1 MTTNTMQQVPPVPGT
16 AFLPVCRADMEAR
29 GWEELDF
36 LIVNGDA
43 YVDHPSFGGAV
54 ISRVLEARGF
64 RVGILSQPD
73 WKDIQSYGAMG
84 RPRLA
89 VLVTSG
95 NLDSMLNRFTA
106 AKKSRS
112 KDSYSPGGERG
123 LRPDRAVIVYCN
135 GIRQLWGDIP
145 LIIGGV
151 EASLRRF
158 VHYDYWADRL
168 RRPILIDSG
177 ADLLVYGMGEK
188 QIAEIAGLLDR
199 GASVKNIR
207 SVRGTMYKTAA
218 LPEDI
223 GVIDIPSWEE
233 AASDRVKFA
242 EAFRLQYNEQDPFH
256 GSPVAQKSGG
266 LWAVQNPP
274 PLPLSQKE
282 MDEIYAYPYTR
293 TWHPMYEK
301 LGGVPAIEEVRFSLT
316 SHRGCFG
323 SCSFCAIHYHQGR
336 IIQARSHESLL
347 EEARLLT
354 SLPDFKGYI
363 HDVGGPTANF
373 RVPSCDEQLVRG
385 ACRGKQC
392 LHPVPCKKLKA
403 DHSDYIALLR
413 KLRALPGVKKV
424 FIRSG
429 IRFDYLLE
437 DKKNNFLEELC
448 EHHVSGQL
456 KIAPEHVSPGVL
468 SVMGKSRPEVYVKF
482 MEAYARTNKKLG
494 KKQYLVPYFISS
506 HPGAELKDAVQLAEF
521 LRDIRYQPEQ
531 VQDFIPTPGSLSTCI
546 YYSGID
552 PLTGRE
558 VYVPKSLRERKMQR
572 ALLQYRAP
580 KNRETVIRALAAAER
595 GDLIGD
601 GPLCLVRSFPRGA
614 GGAGSSGRGQGEG
627 SRQGGARSSPPRV
640 SGRKGSSPGKGRAPS
655 GGRRRG

>member
-1 MTTNTMQQVPPVPGT
+1 LTPPVPGT
-16 AFLPVCRADMEAR
+16 SFLPVCRADMEAR

-36 LIVNGDA
+36 LLVNGDA

-54 ISRVLEARGF
+54 IARVLEAGGF
-64 RVGILSQPD
+64 RVGILPQPD
-73 WKDIQSYGAMG
+73 WRDVRSYGSMG

-106 AKKSRS
+106 AKKDRSR
-112 KDSYSPGGERG
+112 DSYSPGGRKG

-135 GIRQLWGDIP
+135 GIRQLWGDVP
-145 LIIGGV
+145 LVIGGV

-158 VHYDYWADRL
+158 AHYDYWADKP
-168 RRPILIDSG
+168 RRSILIDSG
-177 ADLLVYGMGEK
+177 ADLLVYGMGEA
-188 QIAEIAGLLDR
+188 QIREIASLLDR
-199 GASVKNIR
+199 GVSIKDIR

-218 LPEDI
+218 LPE
-223 GVIDIPSWEE
+223 GGGHVRLPSWEE
-233 AASDRVKFA
+233 AASDRFKFA
-242 EAFRLQYNEQDPFH
+242 EAFRLQYDEQDPFH
-256 GSPVAQKSGG
+256 GAAVAQKSGG

-274 PLPLSQKE
+274 PVPLTSAE
-282 MDEIYAYPYTR
+282 MDEIYGLPYTR
-293 TWHPMYEK
+293 TWHPMYESA
-301 LGGVPAIEEVRFSLT
+301 GGVPAIEEVRFSLT

-336 IIQARSHESLL
+336 IIQARSHESLIK
-347 EEARLLT
+347 EARLLT

-373 RVPSCDEQLVRG
+373 RIPSCKEQLSRG

-392 LHPVPCKKLKA
+392 LHPAPCRHLEA

-429 IRFDYLLE
+429 VRFDYLLE

-448 EHHVSGQL
+448 EYHVSGQL
-456 KIAPEHVSPGVL
+456 KIAPEHVSPRVL
-468 SVMGKSRPEVYVKF
+468 SLMGKSRPEVYVKF
-482 MEAYARTNKKLG
+482 MEAYARANKKLG

-506 HPGAELKDAVQLAEF
+506 HPGAELKDAALLAEF
-521 LRDIRYQPEQ
+521 LRDIKYQPEQ

-546 YYSGID
+546 YYSGVD
-552 PLTGRE
+552 PFSGKE
-558 VYVPKSLRERKMQR
+558 VYVPKSVRERKMQR
-572 ALLQYRAP
+572 ALLQYGAP
-580 KNRETVIRALAAAER
+580 ENREMVIRALQEAGRE
-595 GDLIGD
+595 DLIGD
-601 GPLCLVRSFPRGA
+601 GPKCLVRPAFRAPDRGGGPSPSPRW
-614 GGAGSSGRGQGEG
+614 QG
-627 SRQGGARSSPPRV
+627 
-640 SGRKGSSPGKGRAPS
+640 GRKGAQPAKARPRS

>member
-1 MTTNTMQQVPPVPGT
+1 MTGQMPPAVPGT
-16 AFLPVCRADMEAR
+16 AFLPVNRAEMEAR
-29 GWEELDF
+29 GWGELDF
-36 LIVNGDA
+36 LLVNGDA

-54 ISRVLEARGF
+54 IARVLEARGF

-73 WKDIQSYGAMG
+73 WKDIKSYEVMG

-112 KDSYSPGGERG
+112 GDSYSPGGERG
-123 LRPDRAVIVYCN
+123 FRPDRAVIVYCN
-135 GIRQLWGDIP
+135 GVRELWGDVP

-158 VHYDYWADRL
+158 AHYDYWSDRL
-168 RRPILIDSG
+168 RRSILIDSG

-188 QIAEIAGLLDR
+188 QAEEVAGLLDR
-199 GASVKNIR
+199 GVPVKNIR
-207 SVRGTMYKTAA
+207 SVRGTMYKTPN
-218 LPEDI
+218 LPGNPET
-223 GVIDIPSWEE
+223 VVLPSWEE
-233 AASDRVKFA
+233 VVADKTKFA
-242 EAFRLQYNEQDPFH
+242 RAFRLQYDEQDPFH
-256 GSPVAQKSGG
+256 GRPVAQKSGG
-266 LWAVQNPP
+266 MWAVQNPS
-274 PLPLSQKE
+274 PLPLSQEE
-282 MDEIYAYPYTR
+282 MDRFYRFPYTR
-293 TWHPMYEK
+293 TCHPMYEK
-301 LGGVPAIEEVRFSLT
+301 SGGVPAIEEVRFSLT

-336 IIQARSHESLL
+336 IIQSRSHESLL
-347 EEARLLT
+347 EEARLLI

-373 RVPSCDEQLVRG
+373 RIPSCGEQLTRG

-392 LHPVPCKKLKA
+392 LHPSPCSKLKA

-437 DKKNNFLEELC
+437 DKKTPFLKELC
-448 EHHVSGQL
+448 EHHISGQL
-456 KIAPEHVSPGVL
+456 KIAPEHVSPRVL

-482 MEAYARTNKKLG
+482 TEAYASMNKKLG
-494 KKQYLVPYFISS
+494 RKQFLVPYFISS
-506 HPGAELKDAVQLAEF
+506 HPGSDLSDAVRLAEF
-521 LRDIRYQPEQ
+521 LRDSRCRPEQ

-546 YYSGID
+546 YYTGID
-552 PLTGRE
+552 PFSGE
-558 VYVPKSLRERKMQR
+558 AVYVPKSTKERKMQR
-572 ALLQYRAP
+572 ALLQYGAP
-580 KNRETVIRALAAAER
+580 KNRATAARALVAAGR
-595 GDLIGD
+595 RDLIGD
-601 GPLCLVRSFPRGA
+601 GPLCLVRDFAEGQGKKRSGEA
-614 GGAGSSGRGQGEG
+614 GGPAASRPHGE
-627 SRQGGARSSPPRV
+627 ARSSPPQAV
-640 SGRKGSSPGKGRAPS
+640 GRKGSSQGKNRSRS
-655 GGRRRG
+655 GGRRGG